1 MALNPDYFDDMPPSS
16 GNPYKDNPKLEP
28 GDEVTIDTPG
38 GGTAT
43 FIVPGLITPAALP
56 DLAPW
61 IDQRLKKFRFFGSGA
76 SGIAICDYTPVK
88 SGTKTK
94 LGAF

>member
-1 MALNPDYFDDMPPSS
+1 MALDPNYFPDVPTPP
-16 GNPYKDNPKLEP
+16 GNPYKDKPKLEP
-28 GDEVTIDTPG
+28 GDEVKIDTPG
-38 GGTAT
+38 GHTAT
-43 FIVPGLITPAALP
+43 FIVPGLIAPAALP

-61 IDQRLKKFRFFGSGA
+61 IDQRLKKYRFFGSGA